1 MGKNDNIF
9 IRLQIEK
16 DGNSGNLMLGIY
28 FDKNAPN
35 FSTEKDILNWS
46 PTFEEINFIVETFE
60 MVSKQSGKNYGYNY
74 SMKNNKTSFQSENK
88 REEQPEENIERD
100 INAVEPIKA
109 DNTTEENAPAPDI
122 EHEEPKEKIF
132 VQAKEETIDEALT
145 RNKGEP
151 VEEFMIEADEKTIID
166 KVLKQK
172 LKNKK

>member
-16 DGNSGNLMLGIY
+16 DDQSGNLMLGIY

-46 PTFEEINFIVETFE
+46 PTFEEINFIVETFD
-60 MVSKQSGKNYGYNY
+60 MISKQNGKNYGYNY
-74 SMKNNKTSFQSENK
+74 NVKNNKTSVQSETK
-88 REEQPEENIERD
+88 WEEQPEKNVEQEV
-100 INAVEPIKA
+100 NAVEPIKA
-109 DNTTEENAPAPDI
+109 DNTTEENSSAPEI
-122 EHEEPKEKIF
+122 EQEEPKEKIF

-151 VEEFMIEADEKTIID
+151 AEEFMVEADEKTIID

-172 LKNKK
+172 LKHKK